1 MTQVR
6 LKAIDLFC
14 GAGGLSW
21 GLRQAGFDVIAGVDI
36 EPKFLQTFAHNFP
49 HSFALQADLTVLSPT
64 ELMKQFGLH
73 SGEVDML
80 VGGPPCQ
87 GFSKNVPRG
96 HRRLDDPRNQLMGVF
111 LDYCDILLPKFVLLE
126 NVAEMKNGFEQSFS
140 KEIQERLELKGYT
153 VTSCVLNAADYGVPQ
168 RRRRTFFIANRLGVL
183 FQPPC
188 PTHQAPTNSSSSKST
203 RVMQS
208 TLFEQPSH
216 LSVWD
221 AISDLASLEH
231 GEGNQVQAYAR
242 APQTE
247 YQTLMRLNA
256 GEIVY
261 NHIARHLQPM
271 QFQRLAALEPGQGHS
286 DLPPELQVASGYSGA
301 YGRLTQQ
308 MIAPTLTRWVF
319 HPGSGRWGHPV
330 DIRTLTIREVA
341 RLQSFPDTY
350 IFQGSYNEQAGQLGN
365 AVPPLLAQT
374 LIDTMLAQ
382 ANEELS
388 RRSDTS
394 SNRVSRSNTVSG
406 EGRVMFRTG

>member
-1 MTQVR
+1 
-6 LKAIDLFC
+6 
-14 GAGGLSW
+14 
-21 GLRQAGFDVIAGVDI
+21 
-36 EPKFLQTFAHNFP
+36 
-49 HSFALQADLTVLSPT
+49 LTVLPPF
-64 ELMKQFGLH
+64 ELMKQLGLRV
-73 SGEVDML
+73 GELDIL

-96 HRRLDDPRNQLMGVF
+96 QRRLEDPRNQLMGIF
-111 LDYCDILLPKFVLLE
+111 LDYCEILLPRFILLE

-140 KEIQERLELKGYT
+140 REIKERLESKGYS

-168 RRRRTFFIANRLGVL
+168 RRRRTFFMANRLGVQ
-183 FQPPC
+183 FQPPN
-188 PTHQAPTNSSSSKST
+188 PTHQAPVGPSSGKSI
-203 RVMQS
+203 RVMQG

-231 GEGNQVQAYAR
+231 GEGNQVQPYAR

-247 YQTLMRLNA
+247 YQTLMRFNA

-271 QFQRLAALEPGQGHS
+271 QFQRLAALEPGQGHA

-301 YGRLTQQ
+301 YGRLTRQ
-308 MIAPTLTRWVF
+308 MVAPTLTRWVF

-374 LIDTMLAQ
+374 LIETMLSQ
-382 ANEELS
+382 VTVELS
-388 RRSDTS
+388 KRSDTS
-394 SNRVSRSNTVSG
+394 SNSISRSNTVSE
-406 EGRVMFRTG
+406 EGRVMSRTG